1 MRNWRDWVW
10 VSVFVILF
18 GAALI
23 ANVSDGSMSNLR
35 GAWVQASPPIGV
47 VQYVGWC
54 VDGASE
60 GLAQPKAAGVY
71 KGRPACQQG
80 AGIEPET

>member
-35 GAWVQASPPIGV
+35 GAWVRQA
-47 VQYVGWC
+47 
-54 VDGASE
+54 
-60 GLAQPKAAGVY
+60 L
-71 KGRPACQQG
+71 R
-80 AGIEPET
+80 